1 MTTPQ
6 EPSPSRIVPFRQRHI
21 PHARKA
27 SGQASDVITDSP
39 VTYSGDGDALADQL
53 LEISTIADP
62 LADEQDRVHHLRS
75 VQLGA
80 SSGAFYPHTL
90 TEDVP
95 LAASRLGISTI
106 EVMLQTQG
114 EYDPGFMRRVAAN
127 AQSAGVSVHSVHSLT
142 RLHPFLDPYPRR
154 VDEAWTLFH
163 AAIAACV
170 ALGAQVLVWH
180 GPNRKDVATD
190 EGWERFIALTR
201 DLAGACGEAG
211 ITLGIENVSYGALA
225 LVRNV
230 VNFATRLE
238 EIGGQRQVGFV
249 FDPFQAAEAGAN
261 PFMMLAAMGNR
272 IVNVHISDF
281 REHDP
286 AARHLLPGEGDLP
299 WSALV
304 RAIAGSGY
312 AGPIM
317 IEGPLGTGADGI
329 GHVRETIDPLIRSVF
344 PFEPAAHWN
353 DDLGDAAARLV
364 TPPPG
369 VLKGIALFNE
379 RQFYEQ
385 HEEIEAE
392 WHAERGPVRTLYQG
406 LLQIGVGFHHA
417 LNGNYQGATAL
428 LAAGIAKTSAFLPHA
443 LGIDTGRL
451 VTETRA
457 CLDRLQEL
465 GPANISAF
473 DRASIPTIAFTV
485 D

>member
-1 MTTPQ
+1 MAGRGG
-6 EPSPSRIVPFRQRHI
+6 E
-21 PHARKA
+21 
-27 SGQASDVITDSP
+27 
-39 VTYSGDGDALADQL
+39 DALADQL
-53 LEISTIADP
+53 LNIGMIADP
-62 LADEQDRVHHLRS
+62 LPGAQDRVHHLRA

-114 EYDPGFMRRVAAN
+114 EYEAGFARRVAAN
-127 AQSAGVSVHSVHSLT
+127 ATFAGVSVHSVHSLT

-154 VDEAWTLFH
+154 VEEAWTLFQ
-163 AAIAACV
+163 AAIEACV
-170 ALGAQVLVWH
+170 ILDAQILVWH
-180 GPNRKDVATD
+180 GPHRNQVATE

-201 DLAGACGEAG
+201 DLARACGEAG

-230 VNFATRLE
+230 VTFATRLAE
-238 EIGGQRQVGFV
+238 TGGQHQVGFV

-261 PFMMLAAMGNR
+261 PFMMVAAMGNR
-272 IVNVHISDF
+272 IVNVHVSDF
-281 REHDP
+281 RGQSP
-286 AARHLLPGEGDLP
+286 AARHLLPGDGDLP

-317 IEGPLGTGADGI
+317 IEGPLGTEVTGI
-329 GHVRETIDPLIRSVF
+329 ERVRETLDPLIRSVF
-344 PFEPAAHWN
+344 SFEPDANRN
-353 DDLGDAAARLV
+353 DDSRDA
-364 TPPPG
+364 PPAG
-369 VLKGIALFNE
+369 VLKGIALFNR

-392 WHAERGPVRTLYQG
+392 WHAEHGPIRTLYQG

-417 LNGNYQGATAL
+417 LNGNSRGAIAL
-428 LAAGIAKTSAFLPHA
+428 LTDGVAKTSGFLPRA
-443 LGIDTGRL
+443 LGIDTAKL
-451 VTETRA
+451 VAETQA
-457 CLDRLQEL
+457 CLDRLRDL
-465 GPANISAF
+465 GPANIADF
-473 DRASIPTIAFTV
+473 DRATIPTIAFIA